1 VNSEGGFETDAAQP
15 GTDDIG
21 ESSSLGDTAELSSSS
36 EDEADGDADLLL
48 SDSDPPSDGG
58 ESDSESDSV
67 DATALQQGKLEIFV
81 RGTWHCY
88 WFTLFSD
95 SRLAY
100 YASSSRKVSMMILWL
115 WRL

>member
-1 VNSEGGFETDAAQP
+1 MNSEGGETDAAQP
-15 GTDDIG
+15 GIDNIG

-36 EDEADGDADLLL
+36 EDEADGDADLL

-58 ESDSESDSV
+58 ESDSESDNV
-67 DATALQQGKLEIFV
+67 DATALQQGKLEIFL

-100 YASSSRKVSMMILWL
+100 YASSSRKVSAIL
-115 WRL
+115 